1 MSQTG
6 QLQWSLQWPKVNGR
20 CWQSDYMMTKL
31 GKLLFVF
38 GPVSGKGSFL
48 VRSRFC
54 VQHKGY
60 VDKRK
65 KKKIYWLMGKSFAE
79 NNVKRILCFNW
90 TTQWFNVSL
99 LLIPSSFVSF
109 CNDCMPLFRGFSV
122 FVKIGKT
129 LWLCLVSV
137 NILLFILKNTPVN
150 K

>member
-65 KKKIYWLMGKSFAE
+65 KKNILVNGK
-79 NNVKRILCFNW
+79 KLCREQCETDSMLQLDHTMIQCF
-90 TTQWFNVSL
+90 
-99 LLIPSSFVSF
+99 SSFVSF